1 MVKHRNNACGADIH
15 KNKIVATILSS
26 SETKNQAEFGTT
38 LPELLKFKTWLILN
52 DCEAVAM
59 ESTGTYWIPVYSV
72 LEDSMEVI
80 VANPYM
86 IKHIPGNKTDSI
98 DAKWLAELC
107 FKDLIVPSRIFP
119 RDDRVLRSLTRA
131 REGLVKIRT

>member
-15 KNKIVATILSS
+15 KNKIVATILTL

-38 LPELLKFKTWLILN
+38 LPELLKFKAWLILN
-52 DCEAVAM
+52 DCEVVAM

-80 VANPYM
+80 VAN
-86 IKHIPGNKTDSI
+86 
-98 DAKWLAELC
+98 
-107 FKDLIVPSRIFP
+107 
-119 RDDRVLRSLTRA
+119 LT
-131 REGLVKIRT
+131 